1 MSKEYVQSGRSN
13 QKQET
18 RKKILKSAQYFI
30 EKGEEFNL
38 EDVANRSGI
47 SRATIYRYFPNVDV
61 LSAEAGLDVST
72 LDPTELYARLK
83 GKDLKEDILEVQ
95 NYYNTLATSHEGLFR
110 KYISAILDQS
120 TKTPERGARRKKTLK
135 LLFEEQKM
143 TPKEKEDLSN
153 LLTVL
158 MGIEPLIVAKDVCG
172 LDNQESLRLLSWGLE
187 LLFDGFMHSR
197 KG

>member
-30 EKGEEFNL
+30 EKGKEFNL

-72 LDPTELYARLK
+72 LDPAELYARLK
-83 GKDLKEDILEVQ
+83 RNDLKEDILDVQ
-95 NYYNTLATSHEGLFR
+95 KYYNTLAASHEGLFR
-110 KYISAILDQS
+110 KYISTILDQG

-143 TPKEKEDLSN
+143 SPKEKEDLSN

-158 MGIEPLIVAKDVCG
+158 MGIEPLIVTKDVCG
-172 LDNQESLRLLSWGLE
+172 LDNKESLRLLSWGLE
-187 LLFDGFMHSR
+187 LLFNGFMHSR